1 MLSCGCRVACACV
14 GGALP
19 SDLKAFVNRIRSVT
33 DRQLAVGFGIST
45 PEQVPDKL
53 PNTP

>member
-1 MLSCGCRVACACV
+1 MCP

-45 PEQVPDKL
+45 PEQVQH
-53 PNTP
+53 TGTHIYTHIY